1 MKRTNNKYLLVGM
14 IITIVMASCS
24 KIGDINYS
32 PNNPKEPQ
40 TGLLITN
47 AQRQSIPGLIGSITP
62 RHYVQYT
69 ADVIYTQGSRYFD
82 KLFDYSATYSGPL
95 ADLNLII
102 KLNTDDA
109 TKSLPNVIGP
119 GGGGTNANQIASSR
133 VLRAFIFLNW
143 TDRWGDIPYSEA
155 LKGIEDL
162 SPKFDLQKD
171 IYNDIF
177 KELTE
182 AVAQFDAAGTLKGD
196 ILLGNSIPKWKKFA
210 NTIKLVAALHLSKI
224 DAALGKAKFNEA
236 LAAGVITSNA
246 DNIKYAYLLESANE
260 NPIYNNYEVAKR
272 YDYAVSKYFVDTLI
286 SSADPRLPIYAD
298 KNSAGIY
305 AGMPYGLA
313 AGTGYNSGTI
323 AAPGNVSLIGSKF
336 RVQNAPTDIYN
347 YAGVLF
353 AVAEASK
360 LGWITGTPDDVAAK
374 TAYDAGIAA
383 SMSQHGIAGAAATAY
398 AAQPSIVY
406 NPAKAIAQIIYQ
418 KYVANFMAY
427 SYETWADWRRTNFP
441 ALVPAP
447 AAYTSPKEI
456 PRRQAYNAQEASLN
470 TDNYNTVVA
479 RQGPDELLTR
489 IWWDK
494 P

>member
-1 MKRTNNKYLLVGM
+1 MKRTNNKYLLVVM

-24 KIGDINYS
+24 KIGDINFS
-32 PNNPKEPQ
+32 PNSPSEPQ
-40 TGLLITN
+40 TALLITN

-82 KLFDYSATYSGPL
+82 KIFDYSATYSGPL
-95 ADLNLII
+95 ADLALII

-109 TKSLPNVIGP
+109 TKSQPYVL
-119 GGGGTNANQIASSR
+119 GGGTNANQIASSR
-133 VLRAFIFLNW
+133 VLKAFILLNA

-155 LKGIEDL
+155 LKGVGEL
-162 SPKFDLQKD
+162 TPKFDKQQD
-171 IYNDIF
+171 VYNDIF

-182 AVAQFDAAGTLKGD
+182 ATAQFDAAGTLKGD

-210 NTIKLVAALHLSKI
+210 NTIKLVATLHLSKI

-236 LAAGVITSNA
+236 LAAGVLTSNA
-246 DNIKYAYLLESANE
+246 DNIKYSYLLEAANE

-272 YDYAVSKYFVDTLI
+272 YDYAVSKYFIDTLTI
-286 SSADPRLPIYAD
+286 SADPRLPVYAD
-298 KNSAGIY
+298 KTATGTY
-305 AGMPYGLA
+305 EGMPYGLV

-323 AAPGNVSLIGSKF
+323 AAPGNVSLIGKKF
-336 RVQNAPTDIYN
+336 REQNAPTDIYN

-353 AVAEASK
+353 AIAEANK
-360 LGWITGTPDDVAAK
+360 LGWISGAPDDVAAK

-383 SMSQHGIAGAAATAY
+383 SMSQHGITSAAATAY

-406 NPAKAIAQIIYQ
+406 NPANAIAQIIYQ

-447 AAYTSPKEI
+447 GAYTSPKAI
-456 PRRQAYNAQEASLN
+456 PRRQQYNSQEASLN
-470 TDNYNTVVA
+470 KENYDAVVA

>member
-1 MKRTNNKYLLVGM
+1 MKKIIDNKYVLVA

-24 KIGDINYS
+24 KIADINYS
-32 PNNPKEPQ
+32 PNSPSEPQ
-40 TGLLITN
+40 TVLLITN
-47 AQRQSIPGLIGSITP
+47 AQKQSIPGLIGSITP

-95 ADLNLII
+95 ADLNLVI

-109 TKSLPNVIGP
+109 TKSEPYVL
-119 GGGGTNANQIASSR
+119 GGGSNANQIASSR
-133 VLRAFIFLNW
+133 VLRAFIFLNA

-155 LKGIEDL
+155 LKGVEEL
-162 SPKFDLQKD
+162 TPKFDLQKD
-171 IYNDIF
+171 VYNDIF

-210 NTIKLVAALHLSKI
+210 NTIKLTAALHLSKI
-224 DAALGKAKFNEA
+224 DPALGKAKFNEA

-246 DNIKYAYLLESANE
+246 DNIKYSYLLEAANE

-272 YDYAVSKYFVDTLI
+272 YDFAVSKYFIDTLTI
-286 SSADPRLPIYAD
+286 TADPRLPVYAE
-298 KNSAGIY
+298 KTATGTY
-305 AGMPYGLA
+305 AGMPYGLL

-353 AVAEASK
+353 AIAEASK
-360 LGWITGTPDDVAAK
+360 LGWITGTPDDAAAK
-374 TAYDAGIAA
+374 AAYDAGIAA
-383 SMSQHGIAGAAATAY
+383 SMSQHGIAAAAATAY

-406 NPAKAIAQIIYQ
+406 NPANAIAQIIYQ

-427 SYETWADWRRTNFP
+427 SYETWADWRRTGFP
-441 ALVPAP
+441 VLVPAP
-447 AAYTSPKEI
+447 AAYTNPKAI
-456 PRRQAYNAQEASLN
+456 PRRQAYNSQEASLN
-470 TDNYNTVVA
+470 TENYNAVVA